1 MSCPGR
7 SFVHIIIGLGNPGL
21 EYRHTRHNA
30 GFLAL
35 DRLAGR
41 YGFDPPTHFKNSLV
55 SKGRLEDGERVVL
68 AWPQTYMNLSGQ
80 AARELASFYKVP
92 GENILVMHDE
102 MDLPTGRLKMS
113 FGGGTAG
120 HKGLVSIMAM
130 LREDFCRLKIGIGRP
145 PKEIFTAGNV
155 DYVLGR
161 FLDMEQPLI
170 DEALDMAAE
179 SAYIWV
185 LEGLAKAQLKVNRR
199 PKKTKKAE
207 AGEPGENAPATPVGS
222 PEAGK

>member
-1 MSCPGR
+1 M
-7 SFVHIIIGLGNPGL
+7 HIIIGLGNPGL

-35 DRLAGR
+35 DHLAGR

-55 SKGRLEDGERVVL
+55 SKGRLEGERVVL

-80 AARELASFYKVP
+80 AALELASFYKVP

-102 MDLPTGRLKMS
+102 MDLPAGRLKMS

-120 HKGLVSIMAM
+120 HKGLVSILAM
-130 LREDFCRLKIGIGRP
+130 LREDFCRLKIGISRP
-145 PKEIFTAGNV
+145 PREIFTAGNI

-170 DEALDMAAE
+170 EEALDMAAE
-179 SAYIWV
+179 AAGLWV

-199 PKKTKKAE
+199 PKKPKKAE
-207 AGEPGENAPATPVGS
+207 TEEPGEGAPAADKS
-222 PEAGK
+222 EAGQ